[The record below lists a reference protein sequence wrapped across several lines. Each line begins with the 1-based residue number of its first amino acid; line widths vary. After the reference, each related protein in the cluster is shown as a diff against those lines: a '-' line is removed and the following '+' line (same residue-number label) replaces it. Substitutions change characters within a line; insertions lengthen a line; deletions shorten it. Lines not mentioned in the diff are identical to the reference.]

1 MPNWMRL
8 PNTRKDVSL
17 GYRMGSAFE
26 NGYGDEG
33 PLARGLVVGGCVFL
47 PLLIVIALF
56 GGAAYGLWELATW
69 LWTMI
74 A

>member
-1 MPNWMRL
+1 MPKWMRL
-8 PNTRKDVSL
+8 PGTDKHNSL
-17 GYRMGSAFE
+17 GYRVGSAFE

-33 PLARGLVVGGCVFL
+33 PLAKGIVVGGCVFL
-47 PLLIVIALF
+47 PLLIAAGAL
-56 GGAAYGLWELATW
+56 GGAGYGLWRLAEW

>member
-1 MPNWMRL
+1 MPKWMRL
-8 PNTRKDVSL
+8 PGTDKEASL
-17 GYRMGSAFE
+17 SDRVGSAFE

-33 PLARGLVVGGCVFL
+33 PLAKGIVIGGCVFL
-47 PLLIVIALF
+47 PLIVTLGIF
-56 GGAAYGLWELATW
+56 GGAAYGLWRLAEW